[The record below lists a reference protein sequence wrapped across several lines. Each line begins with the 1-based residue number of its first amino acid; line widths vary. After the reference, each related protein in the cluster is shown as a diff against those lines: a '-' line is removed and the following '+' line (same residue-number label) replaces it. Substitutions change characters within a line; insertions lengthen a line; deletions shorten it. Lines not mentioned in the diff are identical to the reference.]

1 MTQQNILQGDFN
13 PTVPTRIVFGNE
25 KIDSLRDEVKKLGG
39 KRVLVLSGRTVAEKT
54 DSVRRINEGL
64 GDLSAGVYSGLIQ
77 RAPLSTAIEAAN
89 MAVANGVD
97 TLVGVGGSTISDAA
111 RMIAVLMAE
120 GITTVDQ
127 LRQLGE
133 DQDMV
138 LEPNLDGKSLPLQVS
153 IPTTLSAGEFN
164 MGGGNVL
171 DDQAGH
177 KIRVRH
183 PKSTDRVLDSVIE
196 APKKSKKT
204 QSETNER
211 NDRPDFNPMSL
222 IGGPVAFEDAYHF
235 PFTITMQI
243 EDFEKRKQKHTI
255 IQSFSKNAM
264 LVKDP
269 TAEQLTVM
277 DFNNKTAVMLNPKKL
292 EGQAVS
298 LGFLNKMMGTSTNQN
313 SNGEDDISIRKT
325 GKSKQILGYL
335 AYEYEMQMEKEKM
348 LVWFSTEVP
357 FNVSDYMRGFQKLF
371 SSKLKTNWGE
381 NFWRK
386 YGYTLEMESYD
397 KRGKLKSRMTTT
409 DISEEERIIPIT
421 NYKIQKL

>member
-13 PTVPTRIVFGNE
+13 PTVPSRIVFGNE

-120 GITTVDQ
+120 GITTVDR

-183 PKSTDRVLDSVIE
+183 PRLYADLIMLDPVMTEGTPDWLWLSTGVKALDHCIERLYSTGNQPAIDAPVLAAAEMLFTYLPKSRESDVDPEARLQCLVAAWMSMMGAPNFSMGLSHAIGHIIGVHYSVGHGYTSCVTQPYVMEFNRPVSAAKQALLARSAGLDTRGMSDEAAAEAAARAVDDFIMGMGMPHRLRELEIPEEDLPKIAELVLTDGGTRS
-196 APKKSKKT
+196 
-204 QSETNER
+204 
-211 NDRPDFNPMSL
+211 NP
-222 IGGPVAFEDAYHF
+222 IY
-235 PFTITMQI
+235 IT
-243 EDFEKRKQKHTI
+243 
-255 IQSFSKNAM
+255 S
-264 LVKDP
+264 
-269 TAEQLTVM
+269 AEQVMGVLTAA
-277 DFNNKTAVMLNPKKL
+277 F
-292 EGQAVS
+292 
-298 LGFLNKMMGTSTNQN
+298 
-313 SNGEDDISIRKT
+313 
-325 GKSKQILGYL
+325 
-335 AYEYEMQMEKEKM
+335 
-348 LVWFSTEVP
+348 
-357 FNVSDYMRGFQKLF
+357 
-371 SSKLKTNWGE
+371 
-381 NFWRK
+381 
-386 YGYTLEMESYD
+386 
-397 KRGKLKSRMTTT
+397 
-409 DISEEERIIPIT
+409 
-421 NYKIQKL
+421 

>member
-1 MTQQNILQGDFN
+1 MTQQNILQGYFN

-97 TLVGVGGSTISDAA
+97 TLVGLGGSTISDAA

-138 LEPNLDGKSLPLQVS
+138 LEPNLDRKSLPLQVS

-183 PKSTDRVLDSVIE
+183 PRLYSDLIMLDPVMTEGTPDWLWLSTGVKALDHCIERLYSTGNQPAIDAPVLAAAEMLFTYLPKSRESDGDPEARLQCLVAAWMSMMGAPNFSMGLSHAIGHIIGVHYSVGHGYTSCVTQPYVMEFNRPVSAAKQALLARSAGLDTRGMSDEAAAEAAARAVDDFIMGMGMPHRLRELEIPEEDLPKIAELVLTDGGTRS
-196 APKKSKKT
+196 
-204 QSETNER
+204 
-211 NDRPDFNPMSL
+211 NP
-222 IGGPVAFEDAYHF
+222 IY
-235 PFTITMQI
+235 IT
-243 EDFEKRKQKHTI
+243 
-255 IQSFSKNAM
+255 S
-264 LVKDP
+264 
-269 TAEQLTVM
+269 AEQVMGVLTAA
-277 DFNNKTAVMLNPKKL
+277 F
-292 EGQAVS
+292 
-298 LGFLNKMMGTSTNQN
+298 
-313 SNGEDDISIRKT
+313 
-325 GKSKQILGYL
+325 
-335 AYEYEMQMEKEKM
+335 
-348 LVWFSTEVP
+348 
-357 FNVSDYMRGFQKLF
+357 
-371 SSKLKTNWGE
+371 
-381 NFWRK
+381 
-386 YGYTLEMESYD
+386 
-397 KRGKLKSRMTTT
+397 
-409 DISEEERIIPIT
+409 
-421 NYKIQKL
+421 

>member
-120 GITTVDQ
+120 GITTVDR

-183 PKSTDRVLDSVIE
+183 PRLYADLIMLDPVMTEGTPDWLWLSTGVKALDHCIERLYSTGNQPAIDAPVLAAAEMLFTYLPKSRESDVDPEARLQCLVAAWMSMMGAPNFSMGLSHAIGHIIGVHYSVGHGYTSCVTQPYVMEFNRPVSAAKQALLARSAGLDTRGMSDEAAAEAAARAVDDFIMGMGMPHRLRELEIPEEDLPKIAELVLTDGGTRS
-196 APKKSKKT
+196 
-204 QSETNER
+204 
-211 NDRPDFNPMSL
+211 NP
-222 IGGPVAFEDAYHF
+222 IY
-235 PFTITMQI
+235 IT
-243 EDFEKRKQKHTI
+243 
-255 IQSFSKNAM
+255 S
-264 LVKDP
+264 
-269 TAEQLTVM
+269 AEQVMGVLTAA
-277 DFNNKTAVMLNPKKL
+277 F
-292 EGQAVS
+292 
-298 LGFLNKMMGTSTNQN
+298 
-313 SNGEDDISIRKT
+313 
-325 GKSKQILGYL
+325 
-335 AYEYEMQMEKEKM
+335 
-348 LVWFSTEVP
+348 
-357 FNVSDYMRGFQKLF
+357 
-371 SSKLKTNWGE
+371 
-381 NFWRK
+381 
-386 YGYTLEMESYD
+386 
-397 KRGKLKSRMTTT
+397 
-409 DISEEERIIPIT
+409 
-421 NYKIQKL
+421 

>member
-13 PTVPTRIVFGNE
+13 PTVPSRIVFGNE

-97 TLVGVGGSTISDAA
+97 TLVGLGGSTISDAA

-183 PKSTDRVLDSVIE
+183 PRLYADLIMLDPVMTEGTPDWLWLSTGVKALDHCIERLYSTGNQPAIDAPVLAAAEMLFTYLPKSRESDGDPEARLQCLVAAWMSMMGAPNFSMGLSHAIGHIIGVHYSVGHGYTSCVTQPYVMEFNRPVSAVKQALLARSAGLDTRGMSDEAAAEAAARAVDDFIMGMGMPHRLRELEIPEEDLPKIAELVLTDGGTRS
-196 APKKSKKT
+196 
-204 QSETNER
+204 
-211 NDRPDFNPMSL
+211 NP
-222 IGGPVAFEDAYHF
+222 IY
-235 PFTITMQI
+235 IT
-243 EDFEKRKQKHTI
+243 
-255 IQSFSKNAM
+255 S
-264 LVKDP
+264 
-269 TAEQLTVM
+269 AEQVMGVLTAA
-277 DFNNKTAVMLNPKKL
+277 F
-292 EGQAVS
+292 
-298 LGFLNKMMGTSTNQN
+298 
-313 SNGEDDISIRKT
+313 
-325 GKSKQILGYL
+325 
-335 AYEYEMQMEKEKM
+335 
-348 LVWFSTEVP
+348 
-357 FNVSDYMRGFQKLF
+357 
-371 SSKLKTNWGE
+371 
-381 NFWRK
+381 
-386 YGYTLEMESYD
+386 
-397 KRGKLKSRMTTT
+397 
-409 DISEEERIIPIT
+409 
-421 NYKIQKL
+421 

>member
-64 GDLSAGVYSGLIQ
+64 GDISAGVYSGLIQ

-120 GITTVDQ
+120 GITTVDR

-183 PKSTDRVLDSVIE
+183 PRLYADLIMLDPVMTEGTPDWLWLSTGVKALDHCIERLYSTGNQPAIDAPVLAAAEMLFTYLPKSRESDGDPEARLQCLVAAWMSMMGAPNFSMGLSHAIGHIIGVHYSVGHGYTSCVTQPYVMEFNRPVSAAKQALLARSAGLDTRGMSDEAAAEAAARAVDDFIMGMGMPHRLRELEIPEEDLPKIAELVLTDGGTRS
-196 APKKSKKT
+196 
-204 QSETNER
+204 
-211 NDRPDFNPMSL
+211 NPIS
-222 IGGPVAFEDAYHF
+222 
-235 PFTITMQI
+235 IT
-243 EDFEKRKQKHTI
+243 
-255 IQSFSKNAM
+255 S
-264 LVKDP
+264 
-269 TAEQLTVM
+269 AEQVMGVLTAA
-277 DFNNKTAVMLNPKKL
+277 F
-292 EGQAVS
+292 
-298 LGFLNKMMGTSTNQN
+298 
-313 SNGEDDISIRKT
+313 
-325 GKSKQILGYL
+325 
-335 AYEYEMQMEKEKM
+335 
-348 LVWFSTEVP
+348 
-357 FNVSDYMRGFQKLF
+357 
-371 SSKLKTNWGE
+371 
-381 NFWRK
+381 
-386 YGYTLEMESYD
+386 
-397 KRGKLKSRMTTT
+397 
-409 DISEEERIIPIT
+409 
-421 NYKIQKL
+421 

>member
-13 PTVPTRIVFGNE
+13 PTVPSRIVFGNE

-39 KRVLVLSGRTVAEKT
+39 KRVLVLSGRAVAEKT

-97 TLVGVGGSTISDAA
+97 TLVGLGGSTISDAA

-183 PKSTDRVLDSVIE
+183 PRLYADLIMLDPVMTEGTPDWLWLSTGVKALDHCIERLYSTGNQPAIDAPVLAAAEMLFTYLPKSRESDGDPEARLQCLVAAWMSMMGAPNFSMGLSHAIGHIIGVHYSVGHGYTSCVTQPYVMEFNRPVSAAKQALLARSAGLDTRGMSDEAAAEAAARAVDDFIMGMGMPHRLRELEIPEEDLPKIAELVLTDGGTRS
-196 APKKSKKT
+196 
-204 QSETNER
+204 
-211 NDRPDFNPMSL
+211 NP
-222 IGGPVAFEDAYHF
+222 IH
-235 PFTITMQI
+235 IT
-243 EDFEKRKQKHTI
+243 
-255 IQSFSKNAM
+255 S
-264 LVKDP
+264 
-269 TAEQLTVM
+269 AEQVMGVLTAA
-277 DFNNKTAVMLNPKKL
+277 F
-292 EGQAVS
+292 
-298 LGFLNKMMGTSTNQN
+298 
-313 SNGEDDISIRKT
+313 
-325 GKSKQILGYL
+325 
-335 AYEYEMQMEKEKM
+335 
-348 LVWFSTEVP
+348 
-357 FNVSDYMRGFQKLF
+357 
-371 SSKLKTNWGE
+371 
-381 NFWRK
+381 
-386 YGYTLEMESYD
+386 
-397 KRGKLKSRMTTT
+397 
-409 DISEEERIIPIT
+409 
-421 NYKIQKL
+421 

>member
-25 KIDSLRDEVKKLGG
+25 KIDSQRDEVKKLGG

-54 DSVRRINEGL
+54 DSVRRIIDGL
-64 GDLSAGVYSGLIQ
+64 GDLSAGVYSGLMQ

-183 PKSTDRVLDSVIE
+183 PRLYADLIMLDPVMTEGTPDWLWLSTGVKALDHCIERLYRPGNQPAIDAPVLAAAEMLFTYQPKSREADVDPEARLQCLVAAWMSMMGAPNFSMGLSHAIGHIIGVHYSVGHGYTSCVTQPYVMEFNRPVSAAKQALLARSAGLDTRGMSDEAAAEAAARAVDDFIMGMGMPHRLRELEIPEEDLPKIAELVLTDGGTRS
-196 APKKSKKT
+196 
-204 QSETNER
+204 
-211 NDRPDFNPMSL
+211 NP
-222 IGGPVAFEDAYHF
+222 IY
-235 PFTITMQI
+235 IT
-243 EDFEKRKQKHTI
+243 
-255 IQSFSKNAM
+255 S
-264 LVKDP
+264 
-269 TAEQLTVM
+269 AEQVMGVLTAA
-277 DFNNKTAVMLNPKKL
+277 F
-292 EGQAVS
+292 
-298 LGFLNKMMGTSTNQN
+298 
-313 SNGEDDISIRKT
+313 
-325 GKSKQILGYL
+325 
-335 AYEYEMQMEKEKM
+335 
-348 LVWFSTEVP
+348 
-357 FNVSDYMRGFQKLF
+357 
-371 SSKLKTNWGE
+371 
-381 NFWRK
+381 
-386 YGYTLEMESYD
+386 
-397 KRGKLKSRMTTT
+397 
-409 DISEEERIIPIT
+409 
-421 NYKIQKL
+421 

>member
-111 RMIAVLMAE
+111 RMIAVLIAE

-183 PKSTDRVLDSVIE
+183 PRLYADLIMLDPVMTEGTPDWLWLSTGVKALDHCIERLYSTGNQPAIDAPVLAAAEMLFTYLPKSRESDGDPEARLQCLVAAWMSMMGAPNFSMGLSHAIGHIIGVHYSVGHGYTSCVTQPYVMEFNRPVSAAKQALLARSAGLDTRGMSDEAAAEAAARAVDDFIMGMGMPHRLRELEIPEEDLPKIAELVLTDGGTRS
-196 APKKSKKT
+196 
-204 QSETNER
+204 
-211 NDRPDFNPMSL
+211 NP
-222 IGGPVAFEDAYHF
+222 IY
-235 PFTITMQI
+235 IT
-243 EDFEKRKQKHTI
+243 
-255 IQSFSKNAM
+255 S
-264 LVKDP
+264 
-269 TAEQLTVM
+269 AEQVMGVLTAA
-277 DFNNKTAVMLNPKKL
+277 F
-292 EGQAVS
+292 
-298 LGFLNKMMGTSTNQN
+298 
-313 SNGEDDISIRKT
+313 
-325 GKSKQILGYL
+325 
-335 AYEYEMQMEKEKM
+335 
-348 LVWFSTEVP
+348 
-357 FNVSDYMRGFQKLF
+357 
-371 SSKLKTNWGE
+371 
-381 NFWRK
+381 
-386 YGYTLEMESYD
+386 
-397 KRGKLKSRMTTT
+397 
-409 DISEEERIIPIT
+409 
-421 NYKIQKL
+421 

>member
-138 LEPNLDGKSLPLQVS
+138 LEPNLDRKSLPLQVS

-183 PKSTDRVLDSVIE
+183 PRLYSDLIMLDPVMTEGTPDWLWLSTGVKALDHCIERLYSTGNQPAIDAPVLAAAEMLFTYLPKSRESDGDPEARLQCLVAAWMSMMGAPNFSMGLSHAIGHIIGVHYSVGHGYTSCVTQPYVMEFNRPVSAAKQALLARSAGLDTRGMSDEAAAEAAARAVDDFIMGMGMPHRLRELEIPEEDLPKIAELVLTDGGTRS
-196 APKKSKKT
+196 
-204 QSETNER
+204 
-211 NDRPDFNPMSL
+211 NP
-222 IGGPVAFEDAYHF
+222 IY
-235 PFTITMQI
+235 IT
-243 EDFEKRKQKHTI
+243 
-255 IQSFSKNAM
+255 S
-264 LVKDP
+264 
-269 TAEQLTVM
+269 AEQVMGVLTAA
-277 DFNNKTAVMLNPKKL
+277 F
-292 EGQAVS
+292 
-298 LGFLNKMMGTSTNQN
+298 
-313 SNGEDDISIRKT
+313 
-325 GKSKQILGYL
+325 
-335 AYEYEMQMEKEKM
+335 
-348 LVWFSTEVP
+348 
-357 FNVSDYMRGFQKLF
+357 
-371 SSKLKTNWGE
+371 
-381 NFWRK
+381 
-386 YGYTLEMESYD
+386 
-397 KRGKLKSRMTTT
+397 
-409 DISEEERIIPIT
+409 
-421 NYKIQKL
+421 

>member
-183 PKSTDRVLDSVIE
+183 PRLYADLIILDPVMTEGTPDWLWLSTGVKALDHCIERLYSTGNQPAIDAPVLAAAEMLFTYLPKSRESDGDPEARLQCLVAAWMSMMGAPNFSMGLSHAIGHIIGVHYSVGHGYTSCVTQPYVMEFNRPVSAAKQALLARSAGLDTRGMSDEAAAEAAARVVDDFIMGMGMPHRLRELEIPEEDLPKIAELVLTDGGTRS
-196 APKKSKKT
+196 
-204 QSETNER
+204 
-211 NDRPDFNPMSL
+211 NPIS
-222 IGGPVAFEDAYHF
+222 
-235 PFTITMQI
+235 IT
-243 EDFEKRKQKHTI
+243 
-255 IQSFSKNAM
+255 S
-264 LVKDP
+264 
-269 TAEQLTVM
+269 AEQVMEVLTAA
-277 DFNNKTAVMLNPKKL
+277 F
-292 EGQAVS
+292 
-298 LGFLNKMMGTSTNQN
+298 
-313 SNGEDDISIRKT
+313 
-325 GKSKQILGYL
+325 
-335 AYEYEMQMEKEKM
+335 
-348 LVWFSTEVP
+348 
-357 FNVSDYMRGFQKLF
+357 
-371 SSKLKTNWGE
+371 
-381 NFWRK
+381 
-386 YGYTLEMESYD
+386 
-397 KRGKLKSRMTTT
+397 
-409 DISEEERIIPIT
+409 
-421 NYKIQKL
+421 

>member
-97 TLVGVGGSTISDAA
+97 TLVGLGGSTISDAA

-127 LRQLGE
+127 LRQLGQ

-183 PKSTDRVLDSVIE
+183 PRLYADLIMLDPVMTEGTPDWLWLSTGVKALDHCIERLYSTGNQPAIDAPVLAAAEMLFTYLPKSRESDGDPEARLQCLVAAWMSMMGAPNFSMGLSHAIGHIIGVHYSVGHGYTSCVTQPYVMEFNRPVSAAKQALLARSAGLDTRGMSDEAAAEAAARAVDDFIMGMGMPHRLRELEIPEEDLPKIAELVLTDGGTRS
-196 APKKSKKT
+196 
-204 QSETNER
+204 
-211 NDRPDFNPMSL
+211 NP
-222 IGGPVAFEDAYHF
+222 IY
-235 PFTITMQI
+235 IT
-243 EDFEKRKQKHTI
+243 
-255 IQSFSKNAM
+255 S
-264 LVKDP
+264 
-269 TAEQLTVM
+269 AEQVMGVLTAA
-277 DFNNKTAVMLNPKKL
+277 F
-292 EGQAVS
+292 
-298 LGFLNKMMGTSTNQN
+298 
-313 SNGEDDISIRKT
+313 
-325 GKSKQILGYL
+325 
-335 AYEYEMQMEKEKM
+335 
-348 LVWFSTEVP
+348 
-357 FNVSDYMRGFQKLF
+357 
-371 SSKLKTNWGE
+371 
-381 NFWRK
+381 
-386 YGYTLEMESYD
+386 
-397 KRGKLKSRMTTT
+397 
-409 DISEEERIIPIT
+409 
-421 NYKIQKL
+421 